1 MISPP
6 TILLL
11 DEEPML
17 RRATALLLTNRGGVV
32 TVAATADEAVALASE
47 RLYDVAIFDTATSA
61 VSASEILR
69 RIRDGGLVP
78 RRSIAVVRGGETEGA
93 TDFVAVLERPYA
105 FDRLLTAVFGAAA
118 RTRTRSGVFP
128 RARATPRAERRVTAR
143 PSRAARAGR
152 DRG

>member
-1 MISPP
+1 MTSPP

-11 DEEPML
+11 DEEPTL

-32 TVAATADEAVALASE
+32 TAATADEAGALARA

-69 RIRDGGLVP
+69 RIRVGGLVP
-78 RRSIAVVRGGETEGA
+78 RRSIAVVRGGEAEGA